1 MNRTFNATY
10 GVSPADVSFEQ
21 FIEPETRHEFS
32 AKYQE
37 RRQAL
42 IQETQRASVRQ
53 RETSVS
59 RTASRFTYRA
69 VATVAA
75 VCIALPAAA
84 WAVTSH
90 ADFFAGALGDG
101 WRESQTA
108 EQGYQYHDGEKPP
121 TPVVYP
127 ASEVVQLDAEA
138 AEALLGDAVCDEPVS
153 ISSPDGHELTITSA
167 VRSENTLVYRF
178 ELHRD
183 GGVTCLQWDEHA
195 NNVAAK
201 GVHMAP
207 GSQFSWTAAG
217 DEFVYIDPTA
227 STADT
232 LVGYAYSVF
241 GMPISQGQPAT
252 LTVYTWDVPFED
264 SAEDQFHVQSYE
276 IPCTKA
282 VPGVTFESTEGS
294 SVAVS
299 PLGLVLSERA
309 LFPEPEAPDGYDM
322 ARDPINV
329 RSIVLKM
336 DDGSAYT
343 VFDRA
348 ENLDN
353 TLSACGFDTD
363 LSLAF
368 NRLVDPSHVTSIEAV
383 VTDAQGV
390 DDLHDLGETDW
401 PVRTVVYNQA

>member
-322 ARDPINV
+322 ACDPINV